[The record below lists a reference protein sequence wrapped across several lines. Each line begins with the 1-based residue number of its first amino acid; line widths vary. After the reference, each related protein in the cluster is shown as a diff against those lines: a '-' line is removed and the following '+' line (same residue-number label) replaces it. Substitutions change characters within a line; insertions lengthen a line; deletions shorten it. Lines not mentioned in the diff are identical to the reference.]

1 MTSGPSSIDTTEA
14 QFVAEFETRLAEVV
28 AGAALEGM
36 VRPLLH
42 RATLSFAGLDA
53 SGAISWTDDRFGTW
67 VDVGEAQSIASRILS
82 EPSSEKFGL
91 TKSPQERPVLLT
103 VVKTSSVS
111 AWTSLDP
118 SVRDQLEQSAEDVLI
133 AVSLSHMSDEV
144 EFAARALGLSN
155 LEARVCAALFMHGNI
170 KRAAVH
176 ADVSYHTARKALS
189 GAMKTLGVSR
199 QTSLIRK
206 LSELATVAAPP
217 REAVEQIVID
227 VFGFERRDAKLIHLL
242 CEGFSRAD
250 AAKIVGISQAI
261 AKDRFAYI
269 FQELGISSAT
279 DLPPLVMSAFAA
291 AVVVH
296 DAPPLLKEAR
306 RDRAPL
312 RLIRDADER
321 VIAVN
326 DYGPA
331 GGVPVLIAH
340 SSLSTRHPFMSFID
354 ALRSTGF
361 RPFTIDRPGFGLTDH
376 APELPD
382 RFETGAD
389 DVETVCEAFGFETI
403 HVVTRGGAF
412 HALALAR
419 RFPELIGRVV
429 VINPD
434 LLQHDCSNRKGRL
447 GLVRHAFD
455 RHPNSVER
463 VARWTSSYLSRKR
476 IETIIRAGI
485 GDAPA
490 DIASF
495 SDKQNLDDY
504 VRSITAFSTGTLSG
518 FIREQRGYVL
528 QTEIAGLASATN
540 WVILMGESDPIHD
553 PTEILDYWTTK
564 LPGAEMKRVVGA
576 GRFLS
581 LSHPESVIDA
591 LNN

>member
-14 QFVAEFETRLAEVV
+14 QFVAEFETRLEEVV

-53 SGAISWTDDRFGTW
+53 SGVITWTDDRFGVW
-67 VDVGEAQSIASRILS
+67 VDIAEAQIIANRMIAS
-82 EPSSEKFGL
+82 PTNEKFGL
-91 TKSPQERPVLLT
+91 TKSPQGHPVLLT
-103 VVKTSSVS
+103 AVKASSVVT
-111 AWTSLDP
+111 WTELDQ
-118 SVRDQLEQSAEDVLI
+118 SVRQHLSQSDGRVLI

-170 KRAAVH
+170 KRAAIH

-189 GAMKTLGVSR
+189 GAMKTLGLSR

-250 AAKIVGISQAI
+250 AAKIAGISQAV

-326 DYGPA
+326 DYGPE

-340 SSLSTRHPFMSFID
+340 SSLSTRHPFMSFVD
-354 ALRSTGF
+354 ALRSQGF

-382 RFETGAD
+382 RFETGVD
-389 DVETVCEAFGFETI
+389 DVKTVCKALGFETI

-412 HALALAR
+412 HSLALAR
-419 RFPELIGRVV
+419 RFPELINRVV

-434 LLQHDCSNRKGRL
+434 LLQHDCSKRKGRL

-476 IETIIRAGI
+476 IETIIRAGV
-485 GDAPA
+485 GDAPT
-490 DIASF
+490 DIESF
-495 SDKQNLDDY
+495 SDRQNLNDY

-528 QTEIAGLASATN
+528 QTQISGLATAEN

-553 PTEILDYWTTK
+553 PAEILEFWTAK
-564 LPGAEMKRVVGA
+564 LPGADVKRVMGA

-581 LSHPESVIDA
+581 LSHPECVIAA
-591 LNN
+591 LTN